1 MKKTLL
7 FTLGLLAASTTA
19 WADVVDFLS
28 TSGFKA
34 YKIQARRGPNAAGTG
49 YDDNSGKGFMLTNK
63 DSESDLKAYA
73 NWYHGKKFYNET
85 YSATNLHH
93 NFLLIKADYGTFIY
107 SLGKNAYLATG
118 NDNSVSF
125 ATTPTTA
132 TINTS
137 GNDATYKYYITT
149 SNNRQVNFNTWGGD
163 TGVSGNGTAKD
174 EGSLFTFVENTQYTV
189 DEATITTIKEAIETY
204 TKEYYLSEVEGIKSH
219 LDEVGYPT
227 QADYETL
234 ETALNTATTKDAAA
248 TALQNFY
255 NSVKYPEDGK
265 AYYIEGVNRGGTR
278 TGYVYFNGTQLKF
291 ATKLATTMP
300 DEAIYYCHKLGDR
313 KYMFTTKDG
322 KYLMY
327 ANDNDGES
335 KGMEDA
341 YDANKNTLT
350 LQPMSYNASS
360 PYNCNN
366 DVLTVNKNTVGLF
379 LIRGKRAYAK
389 KTEVANKDFYLM
401 AGFHSGNFHAQ
412 ESTSVY
418 YTTNEQTSAFKFVE
432 VPQPQNNAIK
442 TTAVKLSDAADA
454 ETYNL
459 ATYSSPFATTLPNDM
474 KAYTVKNENGTYN
487 LSRLNLTDQ
496 VLPANTGVILLA
508 ANEATTTTFTPVPA
522 TTAPEAPTDNKL
534 QATSGAAVT
543 VDAATN
549 AYIFTAKDD
558 KVAFFG
564 LLSSDPDKRKINAFK
579 AYLTVGSNAAPR
591 LSLNFGDDNVTTGI
605 NTITNG
611 EQKADII
618 YDLSG
623 RRVMNVQR
631 AGVYIVNGQKR
642 LIK

>member
-1 MKKTLL
+1 MKKILL

-49 YDDNSGKGFMLTNK
+49 YDESSGKGFMLTNG
-63 DSESDLKAYA
+63 DSDSDLKAYA
-73 NWYHGKKFYNET
+73 NWYHGKTFYNET

-118 NDNSVSF
+118 DNSSISF

-132 TINTS
+132 TINTW

-149 SNNRQVNFNTWGGD
+149 SNGRQVNFNTWGGN
-163 TGVSGNGTAKD
+163 TGVSGQGTSKD
-174 EGSLFTFVENTQYTV
+174 EGSLFTFVENTEYTV
-189 DEATITTIKEAIETY
+189 DEATITTIKQAIETY
-204 TKEYYLSEVEGIKSH
+204 TKEYYLSDVEGIKSH
-219 LDEVGYPT
+219 LGEVGYPS
-227 QADYETL
+227 QADYDAL
-234 ETALNTATTKDAAA
+234 VTALNTATTKEAA
-248 TALQNFY
+248 TTAWQNFY

-278 TGYVYFNGTQLKF
+278 TGYVYYNGTQLKF
-291 ATKLATTMP
+291 ATQLATPMP
-300 DEAIYYCHKLGDR
+300 EEAIYYCHKLGDR

-327 ANDNDGES
+327 AADTDSER
-335 KGMEDA
+335 KGMEDT

-350 LQPMSYNASS
+350 LQPMSYNASNS
-360 PYNCNN
+360 YTTNN

-379 LIRGKRAYAK
+379 LIRGKRAYNSAWA
-389 KTEVANKDFYLM
+389 TYDFYLM
-401 AGFHSGNFHAQ
+401 ASFDTGKFHNQ
-412 ESTSVY
+412 ENTTVY
-418 YTTNEQTSAFKFVE
+418 YTANAQTSAFKFVE
-432 VPQPQNNAIK
+432 APQKNTI
-442 TTAVKLSDAADA
+442 TTRAVRLSDAADA

-474 KAYTVKNENGTYN
+474 KAYTVKNENGNYY

-496 VLPANTGVILLA
+496 VLPANTGVILA
-508 ANEATTTTFTPVPA
+508 ANEANTFTPVPA
-522 TTAPEAPTDNKL
+522 TTAPEAPTDNQL
-534 QATSGAAVT
+534 QATNGAAVT
-543 VDAATN
+543 IDAATN
-549 AYIFTAKDD
+549 AYIFTKNKDN
-558 KVAFFG
+558 VAFFG
-564 LLSSDPDKRKINAFK
+564 LLSSDTSKRKIEAFK

-623 RRVMNVQR
+623 RRVMNIQR
-631 AGVYIVNGQKR
+631 AGIYIVNGQKR

>member
-34 YKIQARRGPNAAGTG
+34 YKIQARRGPNAAGTA
-49 YDDNSGKGFMLTNK
+49 YDNNSGKGFMLTNENN
-63 DSESDLKAYA
+63 ESDLKAYA
-73 NWYHGKKFYNET
+73 NWYHGKTFYNVT
-85 YSATNLHH
+85 YNATNLHH

-118 NDNSVSF
+118 DDSSVSF

-149 SNNRQVNFNTWGGD
+149 SNNRQVNFNTYGGD
-163 TGVSGNGTAKD
+163 TGVSGQGTAKD
-174 EGSLFTFVENTQYTV
+174 AGSLFTFVENTQYTV
-189 DEATITTIKEAIETY
+189 DEATITTIKEAIKTY
-204 TKEYYLSEVEGIKSH
+204 TKEYYLSDVEGIKSH
-219 LDEVGYPT
+219 LGEVGYPT
-227 QADYETL
+227 QADYDAL
-234 ETALNTATTKDAAA
+234 ETALKTATTKDAAA

-265 AYYIEGVNRGGTR
+265 AYYIEGVSRGGTR

-291 ATKLATTMP
+291 ATELATPMP

-327 ANDNDGES
+327 ATDSNGES

-350 LQPMSYNASS
+350 LQPMSYNASNS
-360 PYNCNN
+360 YNCNN

-379 LIRGKRAYAK
+379 LIRGKRAYNAQW
-389 KTEVANKDFYLM
+389 ANYDFYLM
-401 AGFHSGNFHAQ
+401 AGFHSGDFHA
-412 ESTSVY
+412 SGNTSVY
-418 YTTNEQTSAFKFVE
+418 YTTNAQTSAFKFVE

-459 ATYSSPFATTLPNDM
+459 ATYSSPFATTLPSDM
-474 KAYTVKNENGTYN
+474 KAYTVKNENGNYY

-496 VLPANTGVILLA
+496 VLPANTGVILA
-508 ANEATTTTFTPVPA
+508 ANEANTFIPVPA
-522 TTAPEAPTDNKL
+522 TTAPEAPTDNQL

-543 VDAATN
+543 VDPATN
-549 AYIFTAKDD
+549 AYIFTAKDN
-558 KVAFFG
+558 VAFFG
-564 LLSSDPDKRKINAFK
+564 LLSSETSKRRINAFK
-579 AYLTVGSNAAPR
+579 AYLTVGDNVAAPR

>member
-19 WADVVDFLS
+19 WADAVDFLS
-28 TSGFKA
+28 PSGFKA

-49 YDDNSGKGFMLTNK
+49 YDDNSGKGFMLTNENN
-63 DSESDLKAYA
+63 ESDLKAYA
-73 NWYHGKKFYNET
+73 NWYRGKTFYNVT
-85 YSATNLHH
+85 YNATNLHH

-118 NDNSVSF
+118 DDSSVSF

-149 SNNRQVNFNTWGGD
+149 SNNRQVNFNDYGRE
-163 TGVSGNGTAKD
+163 TGVSGYGTSKD
-174 EGSLFTFVENTQYTV
+174 AGSLFTFVENTEYTV
-189 DEATITTIKEAIETY
+189 DEATITTIKKAIETY
-204 TKEYYLSEVEGIKSH
+204 TKEYYLNDVEGIKSH
-219 LDEVGYPT
+219 LGEVGYPT
-227 QADYETL
+227 QADYDAL
-234 ETALNTATTKDAAA
+234 KTALNTATTKDAAT
-248 TALQNFY
+248 TAWQNFY

-278 TGYVYFNGTQLKF
+278 TGYVYYNGTQLKF
-291 ATKLATTMP
+291 ATELATPMP

-327 ANDNDGES
+327 ATDSNGER

-360 PYNCNN
+360 PYTCNN

-379 LIRGKRAYAK
+379 LIRGKRAYNAQW
-389 KTEVANKDFYLM
+389 ANYDFYLM
-401 AGFHSGNFHAQ
+401 AGFHSGDFHA
-412 ESTSVY
+412 SGNTSVY
-418 YTTNEQTSAFKFVE
+418 YTTNAQTSAFKFVE
-432 VPQPQNNAIK
+432 VPQPQNNTI
-442 TTAVKLSDAADA
+442 TTRTVRLSDAADA

-474 KAYTVKNENGTYN
+474 KAYTVKNENGNYY

-496 VLPANTGVILLA
+496 VLPANTGVILA
-508 ANEATTTTFTPVPA
+508 ANEANTFTPVPA
-522 TTAPEAPTDNKL
+522 TTAPEAPTDNQL

-549 AYIFTAKDD
+549 AYIFTKNKDN
-558 KVAFFG
+558 VAFFG
-564 LLSSDPDKRKINAFK
+564 LLSSDTSKRKIEAFK

-623 RRVMNVQR
+623 RRVMNIQR
-631 AGVYIVNGQKR
+631 AGIYIVNGQKR

>member
-19 WADVVDFLS
+19 WADAVDFLS

-34 YKIQARRGPNAAGTG
+34 YKIQARRGPNAAGTA
-49 YDDNSGKGFMLTNK
+49 YDDNSGKGFMLTNET
-63 DSESDLKAYA
+63 SESDLKAYA
-73 NWYHGKKFYNET
+73 NWYQGKKFFNET
-85 YSATNLHH
+85 YRANNLHH

-118 NDNSVSF
+118 DNSSVSF

-149 SNNRQVNFNTWGGD
+149 SNNRQVNFNDYGRE
-163 TGVSGNGTAKD
+163 TGVSGYGTSKD
-174 EGSLFTFVENTQYTV
+174 AGSLFTFVENTEYTV
-189 DEATITTIKEAIETY
+189 DEATITTIKKAIETY
-204 TKEYYLSEVEGIKSH
+204 TKEYYLNDVEGIKSH
-219 LDEVGYPT
+219 LGEVGYPT
-227 QADYETL
+227 QADYDAL
-234 ETALNTATTKDAAA
+234 KTALNTATTKDAAT
-248 TALQNFY
+248 TAWQNFY

-265 AYYIEGVNRGGTR
+265 AYYIGGVSRGGTR
-278 TGYVYFNGTQLKF
+278 TGYVYYNGTQLKF
-291 ATKLATTMP
+291 ATELATPMP

-327 ANDNDGES
+327 ATDSNGES

-360 PYNCNN
+360 PYTTNN

-379 LIRGKRAYAK
+379 LIRGKRAYNAQW
-389 KTEVANKDFYLM
+389 ANYDFYLM
-401 AGFHSGNFHAQ
+401 AGFHSGKFHA
-412 ESTSVY
+412 SSSNSVY
-418 YTTNEQTSAFKFVE
+418 YTTDAQTSAFKFVE
-432 VPQPQNNAIK
+432 APQKNTI
-442 TTAVKLSDAADA
+442 TTRALRLSDAADA

-474 KAYTVKNENGTYN
+474 KAYTVKNENGNYY

-496 VLPANTGVILLA
+496 VLPANTGVILA
-508 ANEATTTTFTPVPA
+508 SNEANTFIPVPA
-522 TTAPEAPTDNKL
+522 TTAPEAPTDNQL

-543 VDAATN
+543 VDPATN
-549 AYIFTAKDD
+549 AYIFTAKDN
-558 KVAFFG
+558 VAFFG
-564 LLSSDPDKRKINAFK
+564 LLSNNPNMRSIKAFK

-631 AGVYIVNGQKR
+631 AGIYIVNGQKR

>member
-1 MKKTLL
+1 MKKILL

-19 WADVVDFLS
+19 WADAVDFLS

-34 YKIQARRGPNAAGTG
+34 YKIQARRSPNAAGTG
-49 YDDNSGKGFMLTNK
+49 YDESSGKGFMLTNG
-63 DSESDLKAYA
+63 DSDSDLKAYA
-73 NWYHGKKFYNET
+73 NWYHGKTFYNVT
-85 YSATNLHH
+85 YSPTNLHH

-118 NDNSVSF
+118 DNSSVSF

-132 TINTS
+132 TINTW

-174 EGSLFTFVENTQYTV
+174 AGSLFTFVENTQYTV
-189 DEATITTIKEAIETY
+189 DEATITTIKEAIKTY
-204 TKEYYLSEVEGIKSH
+204 TKEYYLSDVEGIKSH
-219 LDEVGYPT
+219 LGEVGYPT
-227 QADYETL
+227 QADYDAL
-234 ETALNTATTKDAAA
+234 KTALNTATTKDAAA

-265 AYYIEGVNRGGTR
+265 AYYIYGVNRGGTR

-291 ATKLATTMP
+291 APQLATPMP

-327 ANDNDGES
+327 ATDSNGES

-350 LQPMSYNASS
+350 LQPMSYNATRNS
-360 PYNCNN
+360 YDCNN

-379 LIRGKRAYAK
+379 LIRGKRAYNAQW
-389 KTEVANKDFYLM
+389 ANYDFYLM
-401 AGFHSGNFHAQ
+401 AGFHSGDFHA
-412 ESTSVY
+412 SGNTSVY
-418 YTTNEQTSAFKFVE
+418 YTTNAQTSAFKFVE

-442 TTAVKLSDAADA
+442 TIAVKLSDAADA

-474 KAYTVKNENGTYN
+474 KAYTVKNENGTYK

-496 VLPANTGVILLA
+496 VLPANTGVILA
-508 ANEATTTTFTPVPA
+508 ANKADTFIPVPA
-522 TTAPEAPTDNKL
+522 TTAPEAPTDNQL

-549 AYIFTAKDD
+549 AYIFTKNKDN
-558 KVAFFG
+558 VAFFG
-564 LLSSDPDKRKINAFK
+564 LLSSNTSLRKIEAFK
-579 AYLTVGSNAAPR
+579 AYLTVESNAAPR

-605 NTITNG
+605 NTITNE

-631 AGVYIVNGQKR
+631 AGIYIVNGQKR

>member
-19 WADVVDFLS
+19 WADAVDFLS

-34 YKIQARRGPNAAGTG
+34 YKIQARRGPNAAGTA
-49 YDDNSGKGFMLTNK
+49 YDDNSGKGFMLTNET
-63 DSESDLKAYA
+63 SESDLKAYA
-73 NWYHGKKFYNET
+73 NWYQKFFNET
-85 YSATNLHH
+85 YRANNLHH

-118 NDNSVSF
+118 DDSSVSF

-149 SNNRQVNFNTWGGD
+149 SNNRQVNFNDYGRE
-163 TGVSGNGTAKD
+163 TGVSGYGTSKD
-174 EGSLFTFVENTQYTV
+174 AGSLFTFVENTEYTV
-189 DEATITTIKEAIETY
+189 DEATITTIKKAIETY
-204 TKEYYLSEVEGIKSH
+204 TKEYYLNDVEGIKSH
-219 LDEVGYPT
+219 LGEVGYPT
-227 QADYETL
+227 QADYDAL
-234 ETALNTATTKDAAA
+234 KTALNTATTKDAAT
-248 TALQNFY
+248 TAWQNFY

-265 AYYIEGVNRGGTR
+265 AYYIEGVSRGGTR
-278 TGYVYFNGTQLKF
+278 TGYVYYNGTQLKF
-291 ATKLATTMP
+291 ATELATPMP

-327 ANDNDGES
+327 ATDSNGER

-360 PYNCNN
+360 PYTCNN

-379 LIRGKRAYAK
+379 LIRGKRAYNAQW
-389 KTEVANKDFYLM
+389 ANYDFYLM
-401 AGFHSGNFHAQ
+401 AGFHSGDFHA
-412 ESTSVY
+412 SGNTSVY
-418 YTTNEQTSAFKFVE
+418 YTTNAQTSAFKFVE
-432 VPQPQNNAIK
+432 VPQPQNNTI
-442 TTAVKLSDAADA
+442 TTRAVRLSDAADA

-496 VLPANTGVILLA
+496 VLPANTGVILA
-508 ANEATTTTFTPVPA
+508 SNEANTFIPVPA
-522 TTAPEAPTDNKL
+522 TTAPEAPTDNQL

-549 AYIFTAKDD
+549 AYIFTAKDN
-558 KVAFFG
+558 VAFFG
-564 LLSSDPDKRKINAFK
+564 LLSNNPNMRSIKAFK

-623 RRVMNVQR
+623 RRVTNVQH
-631 AGVYIVNGQKR
+631 AGIYIVNGQKR

>member
-19 WADVVDFLS
+19 WADAVDFLS

-34 YKIQARRGPNAAGTG
+34 YKIQARRGPNAAGTA
-49 YDDNSGKGFMLTNK
+49 YSDNSGKGFMLTNK
-63 DSESDLKAYA
+63 NSESDLKAYA
-73 NWYHGKKFYNET
+73 NWYQGTTFFNET
-85 YSATNLHH
+85 YKATNLHH

-118 NDNSVSF
+118 DDSSVSF

-132 TINTS
+132 TINTW

-149 SNNRQVNFNTWGGD
+149 SNGRQVNFNTWGGN
-163 TGVSGNGTAKD
+163 TGVSGQGTSKD
-174 EGSLFTFVENTQYTV
+174 EGSLFTFVENTEYTV
-189 DEATITTIKEAIETY
+189 NEATITTIKQAIETY
-204 TKEYYLSEVEGIKSH
+204 TKEYYLSDVEGIKSH
-219 LDEVGYPT
+219 LGEVGYPS
-227 QADYETL
+227 QADYDAL
-234 ETALNTATTKDAAA
+234 VTALNTATTKDAAA

-278 TGYVYFNGTQLKF
+278 TGYVYYNGTQLKF
-291 ATKLATTMP
+291 ATQLATPMP
-300 DEAIYYCHKLGDR
+300 EEAIYYCHKLGDR

-366 DVLTVNKNTVGLF
+366 DVLIVNKNTVGLF

-401 AGFHSGNFHAQ
+401 ANFSTTNFHAQ
-412 ESTSVY
+412 ESTTVY
-418 YTTNEQTSAFKFVE
+418 YTTDAHTSAFKFVE

-474 KAYTVKNENGTYN
+474 KAYMVKNENGTYK

-496 VLPANTGVILLA
+496 VLPANTGVILA
-508 ANEATTTTFTPVPA
+508 SNEANTFIPVPA
-522 TTAPEAPTDNKL
+522 TTAPEAPTDNQL

-543 VDAATN
+543 VDPATN
-549 AYIFTAKDD
+549 AYIFTANKDN
-558 KVAFFG
+558 VAFFG
-564 LLSSDPDKRKINAFK
+564 LLSNNPNMRSIKAFK

-623 RRVMNVQR
+623 RRVMNIQR
-631 AGVYIVNGQKR
+631 AGIYIVNGQKR

>member
-1 MKKTLL
+1 MKKILL

-34 YKIQARRGPNAAGTG
+34 YKIQARRGPNAAGTA
-49 YDDNSGKGFMLTNK
+49 YDDNSGKGFMLTNET
-63 DSESDLKAYA
+63 SESDLKAYA
-73 NWYHGKKFYNET
+73 NWYQGKKFFNET
-85 YSATNLHH
+85 YRANNLHH

-118 NDNSVSF
+118 DDSSVSF

-149 SNNRQVNFNTWGGD
+149 SNNRQVNFNDYGRE
-163 TGVSGNGTAKD
+163 TGVSGYGTSKD
-174 EGSLFTFVENTQYTV
+174 AGSLFTFVENTEYTV
-189 DEATITTIKEAIETY
+189 DEATITMIKKAIETY
-204 TKEYYLSEVEGIKSH
+204 TKEYYLNDVEGIKSH
-219 LDEVGYPT
+219 LGEVGYPT
-227 QADYETL
+227 QADYDAL
-234 ETALNTATTKDAAA
+234 KTALNTATTKDAAT
-248 TALQNFY
+248 TAWQNFY

-265 AYYIEGVNRGGTR
+265 AYYIEGVSRGGTR
-278 TGYVYFNGTQLKF
+278 TGYVYYNGTQLKF
-291 ATKLATTMP
+291 ATELATPMP

-327 ANDNDGES
+327 ATDSNGES

-341 YDANKNTLT
+341 YDANKNTFT
-350 LQPMSYNASS
+350 LQPMSYNASNS
-360 PYNCNN
+360 YNCNN

-379 LIRGKRAYAK
+379 LIRGKRAYNTAW
-389 KTEVANKDFYLM
+389 ANYDFYLM
-401 AGFHSGNFHAQ
+401 AGFHSGNFHA
-412 ESTSVY
+412 SSNNTVY

-432 VPQPQNNAIK
+432 APQNNAIT

-474 KAYTVKNENGTYN
+474 KAYTIKKENGTYK

-496 VLPANTGVILLA
+496 VLLANTGVILA
-508 ANEATTTTFTPVPA
+508 ANKADTFIPVPA
-522 TTAPEAPTDNKL
+522 TTAPEAPTDNQL

-543 VDAATN
+543 VDPATN
-549 AYIFTAKDD
+549 AYIFTAKDNI
-558 KVAFFG
+558 AFFG
-564 LLSSDPDKRKINAFK
+564 LLSSSNRSIKAFK
-579 AYLTVGSNAAPR
+579 AYLTVESNAAPR
-591 LSLNFGDDNVTTGI
+591 LSLDFGDDNVTTGI

>member
-1 MKKTLL
+1 MKKILL

-28 TSGFKA
+28 PTSGIKA

-73 NWYHGKKFYNET
+73 NWYHGKTFYNET

-291 ATKLATTMP
+291 ATELATTMP

-412 ESTSVY
+412 ENTTVY
-418 YTTNEQTSAFKFVE
+418 YTTDAQTSAFKFVE
-432 VPQPQNNAIK
+432 VTQPQNNAIK

-459 ATYSSPFATTLPNDM
+459 ATYSSPFATTLPSDM
-474 KAYTVKNENGTYN
+474 KAYTVKNENGTYK

-496 VLPANTGVILLA
+496 VLPANTGVILA
-508 ANEATTTTFTPVPA
+508 SNEANTFIPVPA
-522 TTAPEAPTDNKL
+522 TTAPEAPTDNQL

-543 VDAATN
+543 VDPATN
-549 AYIFTAKDD
+549 AYIFTAKN

-564 LLSSDPDKRKINAFK
+564 LLSSETSMRRIKAFK

-631 AGVYIVNGQKR
+631 AGIYIVNGQKR

>member
-1 MKKTLL
+1 MKKILL

-28 TSGFKA
+28 TDGFKA

-49 YDDNSGKGFMLTNK
+49 YDENSEKGFMLTNYK
-63 DSESDLKAYA
+63 SESDLKAYA
-73 NWYHGKKFYNET
+73 NWYHGKTFYNET

-118 NDNSVSF
+118 DNSSVSF

-149 SNNRQVNFNTWGGD
+149 SNNRQVNFNTYGED
-163 TGVSGNGTAKD
+163 RGVSGYGTAKD
-174 EGSLFTFVENTQYTV
+174 AGSLFTFVENTQYTV
-189 DEATITTIKEAIETY
+189 DEATITTIKKAIETY
-204 TKEYYLSEVEGIKSH
+204 TKEYYLNDVEGIKSH
-219 LDEVGYPT
+219 LGEVGYPT
-227 QADYETL
+227 QADYDAL
-234 ETALNTATTKDAAA
+234 KTALNTATTKDAAA

-291 ATKLATTMP
+291 ATELATPMP

-327 ANDNDGES
+327 ATDSDGES

-350 LQPMSYNASS
+350 LQPMSYNATSNS
-360 PYNCNN
+360 YNCDN

-379 LIRGKRAYAK
+379 LIRGKRAYNARW
-389 KTEVANKDFYLM
+389 ANYDFYLM
-401 AGFHSGNFHAQ
+401 AGFHSGNFHA
-412 ESTSVY
+412 SSNNTVF
-418 YTTNEQTSAFKFVE
+418 YTTDAQTSAFKFVE
-432 VPQPQNNAIK
+432 APQNNAIT

-474 KAYTVKNENGTYN
+474 KAYTVKNENGTYY

-496 VLPANTGVILLA
+496 VLPANTGVILA
-508 ANEATTTTFTPVPA
+508 ANKATTTPFTPVPA
-522 TTAPEAPTDNKL
+522 TTAPEAPTDNQL

-543 VDAATN
+543 IDAATN
-549 AYIFTAKDD
+549 AYIFTAKD

-564 LLSSDPDKRKINAFK
+564 LLSSETSKRKINAFK
-579 AYLTVGSNAAPR
+579 AYLTVVSNAAPR

-631 AGVYIVNGQKR
+631 AGIYIVNGQKR

>member
-19 WADVVDFLS
+19 WADAVDFLS

-34 YKIQARRGPNAAGTG
+34 YKIQARRGPNAAGTA

-63 DSESDLKAYA
+63 NSESDLKAYA
-73 NWYHGKKFYNET
+73 NWYQGTTFFNET

-118 NDNSVSF
+118 DDSSVSF

-149 SNNRQVNFNTWGGD
+149 SNNRQVNFNTYGESTG
-163 TGVSGNGTAKD
+163 TGVSGFGTSKD
-174 EGSLFTFVENTQYTV
+174 NGSLFTFVENTQTV
-189 DEATITTIKEAIETY
+189 DEATINTIKEAIKTY
-204 TKEYYLSEVEGIKSH
+204 TKEYYLSDVEGIKSH
-219 LDEVGYPT
+219 LGEVGYPT
-227 QADYETL
+227 QAAYDAL
-234 ETALNTATTKDAAA
+234 ENALNTATTKDAAA

-291 ATKLATTMP
+291 ATELATTMP

-322 KYLMY
+322 KYLMF
-327 ANDNDGES
+327 AADENGER

-350 LQPMSYNASS
+350 LQPMSYNASNS
-360 PYNCNN
+360 YTCNN

-379 LIRGKRAYAK
+379 LIRGKRAYN
-389 KTEVANKDFYLM
+389 TVWANYDFYLM
-401 AGFHSGNFHAQ
+401 ASFGTGKFHSSGN
-412 ESTSVY
+412 TSVY
-418 YTTNEQTSAFKFVE
+418 YTTDAQTSAFKFVE
-432 VPQPQNNAIK
+432 AHQNNTI
-442 TTAVKLSDAADA
+442 TTKAVRLSDATDA

-459 ATYSSPFATTLPNDM
+459 ATYSSPFATTLPSDM
-474 KAYTVKNENGTYN
+474 KAYTVKNENGTYK

-496 VLPANTGVILLA
+496 VLPANTGVILA
-508 ANEATTTTFTPVPA
+508 SNEANTFIPVPA
-522 TTAPEAPTDNKL
+522 TTAPEAPTDNQL

-543 VDAATN
+543 VDPATN
-549 AYIFTAKDD
+549 AYIFTAKDN
-558 KVAFFG
+558 VAFFG
-564 LLSSDPDKRKINAFK
+564 LLSNNPNMRSIKAFK

-623 RRVMNVQR
+623 RRVTNVQR
-631 AGVYIVNGQKR
+631 AGIYIVNGQKR

>member
-19 WADVVDFLS
+19 WADAVDFLS

-34 YKIQARRGPNAAGTG
+34 YKIQARRGPNAAGTN
-49 YDDNSGKGFMLTNK
+49 YDDNSGKGFMLTNGT
-63 DSESDLKAYA
+63 SESDLKAYA
-73 NWYHGKKFYNET
+73 NWYQGKKFFNKTYN
-85 YSATNLHH
+85 ATNPHH

-118 NDNSVSF
+118 DDSSVSF

-149 SNNRQVNFNTWGGD
+149 SNNRQVNFNDYGRE
-163 TGVSGNGTAKD
+163 TGVSGYGTSKD
-174 EGSLFTFVENTQYTV
+174 AGSLFTFVENTEYTV
-189 DEATITTIKEAIETY
+189 DEATITTIKKAIETY
-204 TKEYYLSEVEGIKSH
+204 TKEYYLNDVEGIKSH
-219 LDEVGYPT
+219 LGEVGYPT
-227 QADYETL
+227 QADYDAL
-234 ETALNTATTKDAAA
+234 KTALNTATTKDAAT
-248 TALQNFY
+248 TAWQNFY

-265 AYYIEGVNRGGTR
+265 AYYIEGVSRGGTR
-278 TGYVYFNGTQLKF
+278 TGYVYYNGTQLKF
-291 ATKLATTMP
+291 ATELATPMP

-327 ANDNDGES
+327 ATDSNGER

-360 PYNCNN
+360 PYTCNN

-379 LIRGKRAYAK
+379 LIRGKRAYNAQW
-389 KTEVANKDFYLM
+389 ANYDFYLM
-401 AGFHSGNFHAQ
+401 AGFHSGDFHA
-412 ESTSVY
+412 SGNTSVY
-418 YTTNEQTSAFKFVE
+418 YTTNAQTSAFKFVE
-432 VPQPQNNAIK
+432 VPQPQNNTI
-442 TTAVKLSDAADA
+442 TTRAVRLSDAADA

-496 VLPANTGVILLA
+496 VLPANTGVILA
-508 ANEATTTTFTPVPA
+508 SNEANTFIPVPA
-522 TTAPEAPTDNKL
+522 TTAPEAPTDNQL

-549 AYIFTAKDD
+549 AYIFTAKDN
-558 KVAFFG
+558 VAFFG
-564 LLSSDPDKRKINAFK
+564 LLSNNPNMRSIKAFK

-623 RRVMNVQR
+623 RRVTNVQH
-631 AGVYIVNGQKR
+631 AGIYIVNGQKR

>member
-1 MKKTLL
+1 MKKILL

-34 YKIQARRGPNAAGTG
+34 YKIQARRGPNAAGTA
-49 YDDNSGKGFMLTNK
+49 YDDNSGKGVMLTNET
-63 DSESDLKAYA
+63 SESDLKAYA
-73 NWYHGKKFYNET
+73 NWYQGKKFFNET
-85 YSATNLHH
+85 YRANNLHH

-118 NDNSVSF
+118 DDSSVSF

-149 SNNRQVNFNTWGGD
+149 SNNRQVNFNDYGRE
-163 TGVSGNGTAKD
+163 TGVSGYGTSKD
-174 EGSLFTFVENTQYTV
+174 AGSLFTFVENTEYTV
-189 DEATITTIKEAIETY
+189 DEATITTIKKAIETY
-204 TKEYYLSEVEGIKSH
+204 TKVYYLNDVEGIKSH
-219 LDEVGYPT
+219 LGEVGYPT
-227 QADYETL
+227 QADYDAL
-234 ETALNTATTKDAAA
+234 KTALNTATTKDAAT
-248 TALQNFY
+248 TAWQNFY

-265 AYYIEGVNRGGTR
+265 AYYIEGVSRGGTR
-278 TGYVYFNGTQLKF
+278 TGYVYYNGTQLKF
-291 ATKLATTMP
+291 ATELATPMP

-327 ANDNDGES
+327 ATDSNGER

-360 PYNCNN
+360 PYTCNN

-379 LIRGKRAYAK
+379 LIRGKRAYNAQW
-389 KTEVANKDFYLM
+389 ANYDFYLM
-401 AGFHSGNFHAQ
+401 AGFHSGDFHA
-412 ESTSVY
+412 SGNTSVY
-418 YTTNEQTSAFKFVE
+418 YTTNAQTSAFKFVE
-432 VPQPQNNAIK
+432 VPQPQNNTI
-442 TTAVKLSDAADA
+442 TTRAVRLSDAADA

-496 VLPANTGVILLA
+496 VLPANTGVILA
-508 ANEATTTTFTPVPA
+508 SNEANTFIPVPA
-522 TTAPEAPTDNKL
+522 TTAPEAPTDNQL

-549 AYIFTAKDD
+549 AYIFTKNKDN
-558 KVAFFG
+558 VAFFG
-564 LLSSDPDKRKINAFK
+564 LLSSDTSKRKIEAFK

-591 LSLNFGDDNVTTGI
+591 LSLNFGDDNGTTGI

-623 RRVMNVQR
+623 RRVMNIQR
-631 AGVYIVNGQKR
+631 AGIYIVNGQKR

>member
-7 FTLGLLAASTTA
+7 FTLGLLAVSTTA
-19 WADVVDFLS
+19 WADAVDFLS

-34 YKIQARRGPNAAGTG
+34 YKIQARRGPNTAGTAFS
-49 YDDNSGKGFMLTNK
+49 DQSGKGFMLTNGN
-63 DSESDLKAYA
+63 SESDLKAYA
-73 NWYHGKKFYNET
+73 NWYQGTTFFNET

-118 NDNSVSF
+118 DNSSVNF

-149 SNNRQVNFNTWGGD
+149 SNNRQVNFNTYGES
-163 TGVSGNGTAKD
+163 TGVSGFGSSKD
-174 EGSLFTFVENTQYTV
+174 AGSLFTFVENTEYTV
-189 DEATITTIKEAIETY
+189 DEATITAIKKAIETY
-204 TKEYYLSEVEGIKSH
+204 TKEYYLNDVEGIKSH
-219 LDEVGYPT
+219 LGEVGYPT

-234 ETALNTATTKDAAA
+234 VTALNTATTKDAAT
-248 TALQNFY
+248 TAWQAFY

-291 ATKLATTMP
+291 ATSLVTPMP

-327 ANDNDGES
+327 ATDANGER

-350 LQPMSYNASS
+350 LQPMSYNANNS
-360 PYNCNN
+360 YTTNN

-379 LIRGKRAYAK
+379 LIRGKRAYNTAW
-389 KTEVANKDFYLM
+389 ANYDYYLM
-401 AGFHSGNFHAQ
+401 AGFHTGNFHAA
-412 ESTSVY
+412 SNTTVY
-418 YTTNEQTSAFKFVE
+418 YTTNAQTSAFKFVE
-432 VPQPQNNAIK
+432 APQNNAIK
-442 TTAVKLSDAADA
+442 TTAVKLNDAADA

-474 KAYTVKNENGTYN
+474 KAYTVKNEEGTYT
-487 LSRLNLTDQ
+487 LSRLSLTDQ
-496 VLPANTGVILLA
+496 VLPANTGVILA
-508 ANEATTTTFTPVPA
+508 ADEASTFTPVPA
-522 TTAPEAPTDNKL
+522 TTAPEAPTDNQL

-549 AYIFTAKDD
+549 AYIFTAKDN
-558 KVAFFG
+558 VAFFG
-564 LLSSDPDKRKINAFK
+564 LLSSDASKRRINAFK
-579 AYLTVGSNAAPR
+579 AYLTVESNAAPR
-591 LSLNFGDDNVTTGI
+591 LSLNFGDDNVTTDI

-611 EQKADII
+611 AEKDAVI

-623 RRVMNVQR
+623 RRVTNVQR

>member
-1 MKKTLL
+1 MKKILL

-63 DSESDLKAYA
+63 NNETDLKAYA

-85 YSATNLHH
+85 YSADNLHH

-118 NDNSVSF
+118 DDSSVSF

-149 SNNRQVNFNTWGGD
+149 SNNRQVNFNDYGRE
-163 TGVSGNGTAKD
+163 TGVSGYGTSKD
-174 EGSLFTFVENTQYTV
+174 AGSLFTFVKNTEYTV
-189 DEATITTIKEAIETY
+189 DEATINTIKEAIKTY
-204 TKEYYLSEVEGIKSH
+204 TKEYYLSDANSIKSH
-219 LDEVGYPT
+219 LGEVGYPT
-227 QADYETL
+227 QAAYDAL

-278 TGYVYFNGTQLKF
+278 TGYVYYNGTQLKF
-291 ATKLATTMP
+291 ATELATSMP

-327 ANDNDGES
+327 ATDSNGES

-366 DVLTVNKNTVGLF
+366 DVLIVNKNTVGLF
-379 LIRGKRAYAK
+379 LIRGKRAYNARW
-389 KTEVANKDFYLM
+389 ANYDFYLM
-401 AGFHSGNFHAQ
+401 ASFSSGNFHAQ
-412 ESTSVY
+412 ENTTVY
-418 YTTNEQTSAFKFVE
+418 YTTDAQTSAFKFVE

-474 KAYTVKNENGTYN
+474 KAYTVKNENGTYK

-496 VLPANTGVILLA
+496 VLPANTGVILA
-508 ANEATTTTFTPVPA
+508 SNEANTFIPVPA
-522 TTAPEAPTDNKL
+522 TTAPESPTDNRL

-549 AYIFTAKDD
+549 AYIFTKNKDN
-558 KVAFFG
+558 VAFFG
-564 LLSSDPDKRKINAFK
+564 LLSSDTSMRNIKAFK

-623 RRVMNVQR
+623 RRVMNIQR
-631 AGVYIVNGQKR
+631 AGIYIVNGQKR

>member
-28 TSGFKA
+28 TSGFKV
-34 YKIQARRGPNAAGTG
+34 YKIQARRGPNAAGTA

-63 DSESDLKAYA
+63 NSESDLKAYA
-73 NWYHGKKFYNET
+73 NWYQGTTFFNET

-118 NDNSVSF
+118 DDSSVSF

-149 SNNRQVNFNTWGGD
+149 SNNRQVNFNDYGRE
-163 TGVSGNGTAKD
+163 TGVSGYGTSKD
-174 EGSLFTFVENTQYTV
+174 AGSLFTFVENTEYTV
-189 DEATITTIKEAIETY
+189 DEATITTIKKAIETY
-204 TKEYYLSEVEGIKSH
+204 TKEYYLNDVEGIKSH
-219 LDEVGYPT
+219 LGEVGYPT
-227 QADYETL
+227 QADYDAL
-234 ETALNTATTKDAAA
+234 KTALNTATTKDAAT
-248 TALQNFY
+248 TAWQNFY

-265 AYYIEGVNRGGTR
+265 AYYIEGVSRGGTR
-278 TGYVYFNGTQLKF
+278 TGYVYYNGTQLKF
-291 ATKLATTMP
+291 ATELATPMP

-313 KYMFTTKDG
+313 KYIFTTKDG

-327 ANDNDGES
+327 AADSNGER

-360 PYNCNN
+360 PYTCNN

-379 LIRGKRAYAK
+379 LIRGKRAYNAQW
-389 KTEVANKDFYLM
+389 ANYDFYLM
-401 AGFHSGNFHAQ
+401 AGFHSGDFHA
-412 ESTSVY
+412 SGNTSVY
-418 YTTNEQTSAFKFVE
+418 YTTNAQTSAFKFVE
-432 VPQPQNNAIK
+432 VPQPQNNTI
-442 TTAVKLSDAADA
+442 TTRAVRLSDAADA

-496 VLPANTGVILLA
+496 VLPANTGVILA
-508 ANEATTTTFTPVPA
+508 SNEANTFIPVPA
-522 TTAPEAPTDNKL
+522 TTAPEAPTDNQL

-549 AYIFTAKDD
+549 AYIFTAKDN
-558 KVAFFG
+558 VAFFG
-564 LLSSDPDKRKINAFK
+564 LLSNNPNMRSIKAFK

-623 RRVMNVQR
+623 RRVTNVQH
-631 AGVYIVNGQKR
+631 AGIYIVNGQKR

>member
-1 MKKTLL
+1 MKKALL

-19 WADVVDFLS
+19 WADAVDFLS
-28 TSGFKA
+28 PSGFKA

-49 YDDNSGKGFMLTNK
+49 YDDNSGKGFMLTNENN
-63 DSESDLKAYA
+63 ESDLKAYA
-73 NWYHGKKFYNET
+73 NWYRGKTFYNVT
-85 YSATNLHH
+85 YNATNLHH

-118 NDNSVSF
+118 DDSSVSF

-149 SNNRQVNFNTWGGD
+149 SNNRQVNFNDYGRE
-163 TGVSGNGTAKD
+163 TGVSGYGTSKD
-174 EGSLFTFVENTQYTV
+174 AGSLFTFVENTEYTV
-189 DEATITTIKEAIETY
+189 DEATITTIKKAIETY
-204 TKEYYLSEVEGIKSH
+204 TKEYYLNDVEGIKSH
-219 LDEVGYPT
+219 LGEVGYPT
-227 QADYETL
+227 QADYDAL
-234 ETALNTATTKDAAA
+234 KTALNTATTKDAAT
-248 TALQNFY
+248 TAWQNFY

-278 TGYVYFNGTQLKF
+278 TGYVYYNGTQLKF
-291 ATKLATTMP
+291 ATELATPMP

-327 ANDNDGES
+327 ATDSNGER

-360 PYNCNN
+360 PYTCNN

-379 LIRGKRAYAK
+379 LIRGKRAYNAQW
-389 KTEVANKDFYLM
+389 ANYDFYLM
-401 AGFHSGNFHAQ
+401 AGFHSGDFHA
-412 ESTSVY
+412 SGNTSVY
-418 YTTNEQTSAFKFVE
+418 YTTNAQTSAFKFVE
-432 VPQPQNNAIK
+432 VPQPQNNTI
-442 TTAVKLSDAADA
+442 TTRAVRLSDAADA

-474 KAYTVKNENGTYN
+474 KAYTVKNENGNYY

-496 VLPANTGVILLA
+496 VLPANTGVILA
-508 ANEATTTTFTPVPA
+508 ANEANTFTPVPA
-522 TTAPEAPTDNKL
+522 TTAPEAPTDNQL

-549 AYIFTAKDD
+549 AYIFTKNKDN
-558 KVAFFG
+558 VAFFG
-564 LLSSDPDKRKINAFK
+564 LLSSDTSKRKIEAFK

-623 RRVMNVQR
+623 RRVMNIQR
-631 AGVYIVNGQKR
+631 AGIYIVNGQKR

>member
-1 MKKTLL
+1 MKKILL

-63 DSESDLKAYA
+63 NNETDLKAYA

-85 YSATNLHH
+85 YSADNLHH

-118 NDNSVSF
+118 DDSSVSF

-149 SNNRQVNFNTWGGD
+149 SNNRQVNFNDYGRE
-163 TGVSGNGTAKD
+163 TGVSGYGTSKD
-174 EGSLFTFVENTQYTV
+174 AGSLFTFVKNTEYTV
-189 DEATITTIKEAIETY
+189 DEATINTIKEAIKTY
-204 TKEYYLSEVEGIKSH
+204 TKEYYLSDANSIKSH
-219 LDEVGYPT
+219 LGEVGYPT
-227 QADYETL
+227 QAAYDAL

-278 TGYVYFNGTQLKF
+278 TGYVYYNGTQLKF
-291 ATKLATTMP
+291 ATELATSMP

-327 ANDNDGES
+327 ATDSNGER

-360 PYNCNN
+360 PYTCNN
-366 DVLTVNKNTVGLF
+366 DILTVNKNTVGLF
-379 LIRGKRAYAK
+379 LIRGKRAYNAQW
-389 KTEVANKDFYLM
+389 ANYDFYLM
-401 AGFHSGNFHAQ
+401 AGFHSGDFHA
-412 ESTSVY
+412 SGNTSVY
-418 YTTNEQTSAFKFVE
+418 YTTNAQTSAFKFVE
-432 VPQPQNNAIK
+432 VPQPQNNTI
-442 TTAVKLSDAADA
+442 TTRAVRLSDAADA

-474 KAYTVKNENGTYN
+474 KAYTVKNENGNYY

-496 VLPANTGVILLA
+496 VLPANTGVILA
-508 ANEATTTTFTPVPA
+508 SNEANTFIPVPA
-522 TTAPEAPTDNKL
+522 TTAPEAPTDNQL

-549 AYIFTAKDD
+549 AYIFTAKDN
-558 KVAFFG
+558 VAFFG
-564 LLSSDPDKRKINAFK
+564 LLSNNPNMRSIKAFK

-623 RRVMNVQR
+623 RRVTNVQR
-631 AGVYIVNGQKR
+631 AGIYIVNGQKR

>member
-34 YKIQARRGPNAAGTG
+34 YKIQARRGPNAAGTA
-49 YDDNSGKGFMLTNK
+49 YDDNSGKGFMLTNET
-63 DSESDLKAYA
+63 SESDLKAYA
-73 NWYHGKKFYNET
+73 NWYQGKKFFNKT
-85 YSATNLHH
+85 YRANNLHH

-118 NDNSVSF
+118 DDSSVSF

-149 SNNRQVNFNTWGGD
+149 SNNRQVNFNTYGGD
-163 TGVSGNGTAKD
+163 TGVSGQGTAKD
-174 EGSLFTFVENTQYTV
+174 AGSLFTFVENTEYTV
-189 DEATITTIKEAIETY
+189 DEATITTIKQAIEKY
-204 TKEYYLSEVEGIKSH
+204 TKEYYLNDVEGIKSH
-219 LDEVGYPT
+219 LGEVGYPT
-227 QADYETL
+227 QADYDAL
-234 ETALNTATTKDAAA
+234 KTALNTATTKDAAT
-248 TALQNFY
+248 TAWQNFY

-278 TGYVYFNGTQLKF
+278 TGYVYYNGTQLKF
-291 ATKLATTMP
+291 AKQLATPMP
-300 DEAIYYCHKLGDR
+300 EEAIYYCHKLGDR

-327 ANDNDGES
+327 AADTDNER
-335 KGMEDA
+335 KGMEDT

-350 LQPMSYNASS
+350 LQPMSYNASNS
-360 PYNCNN
+360 YTTNN

-379 LIRGKRAYAK
+379 LIRGKRAYNSAWA
-389 KTEVANKDFYLM
+389 TYDFYLM
-401 AGFHSGNFHAQ
+401 ASFDTGKFHNQ
-412 ESTSVY
+412 ENTTVY
-418 YTTNEQTSAFKFVE
+418 YTANAQTSAFKFVE
-432 VPQPQNNAIK
+432 APQNNAIK

-496 VLPANTGVILLA
+496 VLPANTGVILA
-508 ANEATTTTFTPVPA
+508 SNEANTFIPVPA
-522 TTAPEAPTDNKL
+522 TTAPEAPTDNQL

-549 AYIFTAKDD
+549 AYIFTAKDN
-558 KVAFFG
+558 VAFFG
-564 LLSSDPDKRKINAFK
+564 LLSNNPNMRSIKAFK

-623 RRVMNVQR
+623 RRVTNVQH
-631 AGVYIVNGQKR
+631 AGIYIVNGQKR

>member
-19 WADVVDFLS
+19 WADAVDFLS

-34 YKIQARRGPNAAGTG
+34 YKIQARRGPNAAGTA
-49 YDDNSGKGFMLTNK
+49 YDDNSGKGFMLTNET
-63 DSESDLKAYA
+63 SESDLKAYA
-73 NWYHGKKFYNET
+73 NWYQGKKFFNET
-85 YSATNLHH
+85 YRANNLHH

-118 NDNSVSF
+118 DDSSVSF

-149 SNNRQVNFNTWGGD
+149 SNNRQVNFNDYGRE
-163 TGVSGNGTAKD
+163 TGVSGYGTSKD
-174 EGSLFTFVENTQYTV
+174 AGSLFTFVENTEYPV
-189 DEATITTIKEAIETY
+189 DEATITTIKKAIETY
-204 TKEYYLSEVEGIKSH
+204 TKEYYLNDVEGIKSH
-219 LDEVGYPT
+219 LGEVGYPT
-227 QADYETL
+227 QADYDAL
-234 ETALNTATTKDAAA
+234 KTALNTATTKDAAT
-248 TALQNFY
+248 TAWQNFY

-265 AYYIEGVNRGGTR
+265 AYYIEGVSRGGTR
-278 TGYVYFNGTQLKF
+278 TGYVYYNGTQLKF
-291 ATKLATTMP
+291 ATELATAMP

-327 ANDNDGES
+327 ATDSNGER

-360 PYNCNN
+360 PYTCNN

-379 LIRGKRAYAK
+379 LIRGKRAYNAQW
-389 KTEVANKDFYLM
+389 ANYDFYLM
-401 AGFHSGNFHAQ
+401 AGFHSGDFHA
-412 ESTSVY
+412 SGNTSVY
-418 YTTNEQTSAFKFVE
+418 YTTNAQTSAFKFVE
-432 VPQPQNNAIK
+432 VPQPQNNTI
-442 TTAVKLSDAADA
+442 TTRAVRLSDAADA

-496 VLPANTGVILLA
+496 VLPANTGVILA
-508 ANEATTTTFTPVPA
+508 SNEANTFIPVPA
-522 TTAPEAPTDNKL
+522 TTAPEAPTDNQL

-549 AYIFTAKDD
+549 AYIFTKNKDN
-558 KVAFFG
+558 VAFFG
-564 LLSSDPDKRKINAFK
+564 LLSSDTSKRKIEAFK

-631 AGVYIVNGQKR
+631 AGIYIVNGQKR

>member
-1 MKKTLL
+1 MKKILL

-34 YKIQARRGPNAAGTG
+34 YKIQARRGPNAAGTA
-49 YDDNSGKGFMLTNK
+49 YDNNSGKGFMLTNER
-63 DSESDLKAYA
+63 SESDLKAYA
-73 NWYHGKKFYNET
+73 NWYQGTTFFNET
-85 YSATNLHH
+85 YKATNLHH

-118 NDNSVSF
+118 DDSSVSF

-132 TINTS
+132 TINTW

-149 SNNRQVNFNTWGGD
+149 SNGRQVNFNTWGGN
-163 TGVSGNGTAKD
+163 TGVSGQGTSKD
-174 EGSLFTFVENTQYTV
+174 EGSLFTFVENTEYTV
-189 DEATITTIKEAIETY
+189 DEATITTIKKAIETY
-204 TKEYYLSEVEGIKSH
+204 TKEYYLNDVEGIKSH
-219 LDEVGYPT
+219 LGEVGYPT
-227 QADYETL
+227 QADYDAL
-234 ETALNTATTKDAAA
+234 KTALNTATTKDAAT
-248 TALQNFY
+248 TAWQNFY

-278 TGYVYFNGTQLKF
+278 TGYVYYNGTQLKF
-291 ATKLATTMP
+291 AKQLATPMP
-300 DEAIYYCHKLGDR
+300 EEAIYYCHKLGDR

-327 ANDNDGES
+327 AADTDSER
-335 KGMEDA
+335 KGMEDT

-350 LQPMSYNASS
+350 LQPMSYNASNS
-360 PYNCNN
+360 YTTNN

-379 LIRGKRAYAK
+379 LIRGKRAYNSAWA
-389 KTEVANKDFYLM
+389 TYDFYLM
-401 AGFHSGNFHAQ
+401 ASFDTGKFHNQ
-412 ESTSVY
+412 ENTTVY
-418 YTTNEQTSAFKFVE
+418 YTANAQTSAFKFVE
-432 VPQPQNNAIK
+432 APQNNAIK

-474 KAYTVKNENGTYN
+474 KAYTVKNENGTYK
-487 LSRLNLTDQ
+487 LSHLNLTDQ
-496 VLPANTGVILLA
+496 VLPANMGVILA
-508 ANEATTTTFTPVPA
+508 TNEANTFTPVPA

-549 AYIFTAKDD
+549 AYIFTKNKDN
-558 KVAFFG
+558 VAFFG
-564 LLSSDPDKRKINAFK
+564 LLSSNTSLRKIEAFK
-579 AYLTVGSNAAPR
+579 AYLTVESNAAPR

-605 NTITNG
+605 NTITNE

>member
-1 MKKTLL
+1 MKKILL

-34 YKIQARRGPNAAGTG
+34 YKIQARRGPNAAGTA
-49 YDDNSGKGFMLTNK
+49 YDDNSGKGFMLTNET
-63 DSESDLKAYA
+63 SESDLKAYA
-73 NWYHGKKFYNET
+73 NWYQGKKFFNKT
-85 YSATNLHH
+85 YRANNLHH

-118 NDNSVSF
+118 DDSSVSF

-149 SNNRQVNFNTWGGD
+149 SNNRQVNFNTYGGD
-163 TGVSGNGTAKD
+163 TGVSGQGTAKD
-174 EGSLFTFVENTQYTV
+174 AGSLFTFVENTEYTV
-189 DEATITTIKEAIETY
+189 DEATITTIKQAIEKY
-204 TKEYYLSEVEGIKSH
+204 TKEYYLNDVEGIKSH
-219 LDEVGYPT
+219 LGEVGYPT
-227 QADYETL
+227 QADYDAL
-234 ETALNTATTKDAAA
+234 KTALNTATTKDAAT
-248 TALQNFY
+248 TAWQNFY

-278 TGYVYFNGTQLKF
+278 TGYVYYNGTQLKF
-291 ATKLATTMP
+291 AKQLATPMP
-300 DEAIYYCHKLGDR
+300 EEAIYYCHKLGDR

-327 ANDNDGES
+327 AADTDNER
-335 KGMEDA
+335 KGMEDT

-350 LQPMSYNASS
+350 LQPMSYNASNS
-360 PYNCNN
+360 YTTNN

-379 LIRGKRAYAK
+379 LIRGKRAYNSAWA
-389 KTEVANKDFYLM
+389 TYDFYLM
-401 AGFHSGNFHAQ
+401 ASFDTGKFHNQ
-412 ESTSVY
+412 ENTTVY
-418 YTTNEQTSAFKFVE
+418 YTANAQTSAFKFVE
-432 VPQPQNNAIK
+432 APQNNAIK

-474 KAYTVKNENGTYN
+474 KAYTVKNENGTYK

-496 VLPANTGVILLA
+496 VLPANTGVILA
-508 ANEATTTTFTPVPA
+508 SNEANTFIPVPA
-522 TTAPEAPTDNKL
+522 TTAPESPTDNQL

-549 AYIFTAKDD
+549 AYIFTKNKDN
-558 KVAFFG
+558 VAFFG
-564 LLSSDPDKRKINAFK
+564 LLSSDTSMRNIKAFK

-623 RRVMNVQR
+623 RRVMNIQR
-631 AGVYIVNGQKR
+631 AGIYIVNGQKR

>member
-1 MKKTLL
+1 MKKILL

-19 WADVVDFLS
+19 WADAVDFLS

-34 YKIQARRGPNAAGTG
+34 YKIQARRGPNAAGTA
-49 YDDNSGKGFMLTNK
+49 YDNDSGKGFMLTNEE
-63 DSESDLKAYA
+63 SESDLKAYA
-73 NWYHGKKFYNET
+73 NWYQGTKFFNKAYDK
-85 YSATNLHH
+85 TNPHH

-118 NDNSVSF
+118 EDHSVSF

-137 GNDATYKYYITT
+137 GNNATYKYYITT
-149 SNNRQVNFNTWGGD
+149 SNNRQVNFNDYGGS
-163 TGVSGNGTAKD
+163 TGVSGFGTSKD
-174 EGSLFTFVENTQYTV
+174 NGSLFTFVENTEYTV
-189 DEATITTIKEAIETY
+189 DEATITTIKKAIETY
-204 TKEYYLSEVEGIKSH
+204 TKEYYLNDVEGIKSH
-219 LDEVGYPT
+219 LGEVGYPT
-227 QADYETL
+227 QADYDAL
-234 ETALNTATTKDAAA
+234 KTALNTATTKDAAT
-248 TALQNFY
+248 TAWQNFY

-265 AYYIEGVNRGGTR
+265 AYYIEGVSRGGTR

-291 ATKLATTMP
+291 ATELATPMP

-322 KYLMY
+322 KYLMF
-327 ANDNDGES
+327 AADENGER

-350 LQPMSYNASS
+350 LQPMSYDTRNS
-360 PYNCNN
+360 YTCNN
-366 DVLTVNKNTVGLF
+366 DLLTVNKNTVGLF
-379 LIRGKRAYAK
+379 LIRGKRAYN
-389 KTEVANKDFYLM
+389 TVWANYDFYLM
-401 AGFHSGNFHAQ
+401 ASFGTGKFHSSYNTTVF
-412 ESTSVY
+412 

-432 VPQPQNNAIK
+432 VPQPQNNAIT
-442 TTAVKLSDAADA
+442 TTAVKLSDAVDA

-459 ATYSSPFATTLPNDM
+459 ATYSSPFATTLPSDM
-474 KAYTVKNENGTYN
+474 KAYTVKNENGNYY

-496 VLPANTGVILLA
+496 VLPANTGVILA
-508 ANEATTTTFTPVPA
+508 SNEANTFIPVPA
-522 TTAPEAPTDNKL
+522 TTAPEASTDNQL

-543 VDAATN
+543 VDPATN
-549 AYIFTAKDD
+549 AYIFTAKDN
-558 KVAFFG
+558 VAFFG
-564 LLSSDPDKRKINAFK
+564 LLSNNPNMRRIKAFK
-579 AYLTVGSNAAPR
+579 AYLTVESNAAPR

-631 AGVYIVNGQKR
+631 AGIYIVNGQKR

>member
-1 MKKTLL
+1 MKKILL

-34 YKIQARRGPNAAGTG
+34 YKIQARRGPNAAGTA

-63 DSESDLKAYA
+63 NSESDLKAYA
-73 NWYHGKKFYNET
+73 NWYQGTTFFNET

-118 NDNSVSF
+118 EDHSVSF

-149 SNNRQVNFNTWGGD
+149 SNNRQVNFNTYGESTG
-163 TGVSGNGTAKD
+163 TGVSGFGTRKD
-174 EGSLFTFVENTQYTV
+174 NGSLFTFVENTQTV
-189 DEATITTIKEAIETY
+189 DEATINTIKEAIKTY
-204 TKEYYLSEVEGIKSH
+204 TKEYYLSDVEGIKSH
-219 LDEVGYPT
+219 LGEVGYPT
-227 QADYETL
+227 QADYDAL
-234 ETALNTATTKDAAA
+234 ETALSTATTKDAAA

-291 ATKLATTMP
+291 ATKLATPMP

-327 ANDNDGES
+327 ATDSDGES

-350 LQPMSYNASS
+350 LQPMSYDATSNS
-360 PYNCNN
+360 YNCDN

-379 LIRGKRAYAK
+379 LIRGKRAYNARW
-389 KTEVANKDFYLM
+389 ANYDFYLM
-401 AGFHSGNFHAQ
+401 AGFHSGDFHA
-412 ESTSVY
+412 SGNTSVY
-418 YTTNEQTSAFKFVE
+418 YTTNAQTSAFKFVE

-459 ATYSSPFATTLPNDM
+459 ATYSSPFATTLPSDM
-474 KAYTVKNENGTYN
+474 KAYTVKNENGNYY

-496 VLPANTGVILLA
+496 VLPANTGVILA
-508 ANEATTTTFTPVPA
+508 SNEANTFIPVPA
-522 TTAPEAPTDNKL
+522 TTAPEAPTDNQL

-543 VDAATN
+543 VDPATN
-549 AYIFTAKDD
+549 AYIFTAKDN
-558 KVAFFG
+558 VAFFG
-564 LLSSDPDKRKINAFK
+564 LLSSSMRRIKAFK
-579 AYLTVGSNAAPR
+579 AYLTVESNAAPR

-631 AGVYIVNGQKR
+631 AGIYIVNGQKR

>member
-1 MKKTLL
+1 MKKILL

-34 YKIQARRGPNAAGTG
+34 YKIQARRGPNAAGTA
-49 YDDNSGKGFMLTNK
+49 YDDNSGKGFMLTNET
-63 DSESDLKAYA
+63 SESDLKAYA
-73 NWYHGKKFYNET
+73 NWYQGKKFFNET
-85 YSATNLHH
+85 YRANNLHH

-118 NDNSVSF
+118 DDSSVSF

-149 SNNRQVNFNTWGGD
+149 SNNRQVNFNDYGRE
-163 TGVSGNGTAKD
+163 TGVSGYGTSKD
-174 EGSLFTFVENTQYTV
+174 AGSLFTFVENTEYTV
-189 DEATITTIKEAIETY
+189 DEATITTIKKAIETY
-204 TKEYYLSEVEGIKSH
+204 TKEYYLNDVEGIKSH
-219 LDEVGYPT
+219 LGEVGYPT
-227 QADYETL
+227 QADYDAL
-234 ETALNTATTKDAAA
+234 KTALNTATTKDAAT
-248 TALQNFY
+248 TAWQNFY

-265 AYYIEGVNRGGTR
+265 AYYIEGVSRGGTR
-278 TGYVYFNGTQLKF
+278 TGYVYYNGTQLKF
-291 ATKLATTMP
+291 ATELATPMP

-327 ANDNDGES
+327 ATDSNGES
-335 KGMEDA
+335 KGMEDV

-350 LQPMSYNASS
+350 LQPMSYNATRNS
-360 PYNCNN
+360 YDCNN

-379 LIRGKRAYAK
+379 LIRGKRAYNAQW
-389 KTEVANKDFYLM
+389 ANYDFYLM
-401 AGFHSGNFHAQ
+401 AGFHSGDFHA
-412 ESTSVY
+412 SGNTSVY
-418 YTTNEQTSAFKFVE
+418 YTTNAQTSAFKFVE

-442 TTAVKLSDAADA
+442 TIAVKLSDAADA

-474 KAYTVKNENGTYN
+474 KAYTVKNENGTYK

-496 VLPANTGVILLA
+496 VLPANTGVILA
-508 ANEATTTTFTPVPA
+508 TNEANTFTPVPA
-522 TTAPEAPTDNKL
+522 TTAPEAPTDYQL

-549 AYIFTAKDD
+549 AYIFTAKDN
-558 KVAFFG
+558 VAFFG
-564 LLSSDPDKRKINAFK
+564 LLSNNPNMRSIKAFK

-623 RRVMNVQR
+623 RRVTNVQR
-631 AGVYIVNGQKR
+631 AGIYIVNGQKR

>member
-1 MKKTLL
+1 M
-7 FTLGLLAASTTA
+7 AASTTA
-19 WADVVDFLS
+19 WADAVDFLS

-34 YKIQARRGPNAAGTG
+34 YKIQARRGPNAAGTA
-49 YDDNSGKGFMLTNK
+49 YDDNSGKGFMLTNET
-63 DSESDLKAYA
+63 SESDLKAYA
-73 NWYHGKKFYNET
+73 NWYQGKKFFNET
-85 YSATNLHH
+85 YRANNLHH

-118 NDNSVSF
+118 DNSSVSF

-149 SNNRQVNFNTWGGD
+149 SNNRQVNFNDYGRE
-163 TGVSGNGTAKD
+163 TGVSGYGTSKD
-174 EGSLFTFVENTQYTV
+174 AGSLFTFVENTEYTV
-189 DEATITTIKEAIETY
+189 DEATITTIKKAIETY
-204 TKEYYLSEVEGIKSH
+204 TKEYYLNDVEGIKSH
-219 LDEVGYPT
+219 LGEVGYPT
-227 QADYETL
+227 QADYDAL
-234 ETALNTATTKDAAA
+234 KTALNTATTKDAAT
-248 TALQNFY
+248 TAWQNFY

-265 AYYIEGVNRGGTR
+265 AYYIEGVSRGGTR
-278 TGYVYFNGTQLKF
+278 TGYVYYNGTQLKF
-291 ATKLATTMP
+291 ATELATPMP

-327 ANDNDGES
+327 ATDSNGES

-360 PYNCNN
+360 PYTTNN

-379 LIRGKRAYAK
+379 LIRGKRAYNAQW
-389 KTEVANKDFYLM
+389 ANYDFYLM
-401 AGFHSGNFHAQ
+401 AGFHSGKFHA
-412 ESTSVY
+412 SSSNSVY
-418 YTTNEQTSAFKFVE
+418 YTTDAQTSAFKFVE
-432 VPQPQNNAIK
+432 APQKNTI
-442 TTAVKLSDAADA
+442 TTRALRLSDAADA

-474 KAYTVKNENGTYN
+474 KAYTVKNENGNYY

-496 VLPANTGVILLA
+496 VLPANTGVILA
-508 ANEATTTTFTPVPA
+508 SNEANTFIPVPA
-522 TTAPEAPTDNKL
+522 TTAPEAPTDNQL

-543 VDAATN
+543 VDPATN
-549 AYIFTAKDD
+549 AYIFTAKDN
-558 KVAFFG
+558 VAFFG
-564 LLSSDPDKRKINAFK
+564 LLSNNPNMRSIKAFK

-631 AGVYIVNGQKR
+631 AGIYIVNGQKR

>member
-19 WADVVDFLS
+19 WADAVDFLS
-28 TSGFKA
+28 PSGFKA

-49 YDDNSGKGFMLTNK
+49 YDDNSGKGFMLTNENN
-63 DSESDLKAYA
+63 ESDLKAYA
-73 NWYHGKKFYNET
+73 NWYRGKTFYNVT
-85 YSATNLHH
+85 YNATNLHH

-118 NDNSVSF
+118 DDSSVSF

-149 SNNRQVNFNTWGGD
+149 SNNRQVNFNDYGRE
-163 TGVSGNGTAKD
+163 TGVSGYGTSKD
-174 EGSLFTFVENTQYTV
+174 AGSLFTFVENTEYTV
-189 DEATITTIKEAIETY
+189 DEATITTIKKAIETY
-204 TKEYYLSEVEGIKSH
+204 TKEYYLNDVEGIKSH
-219 LDEVGYPT
+219 LGEVGYPT
-227 QADYETL
+227 QADYDAL
-234 ETALNTATTKDAAA
+234 KTALNTATTKDAAT
-248 TALQNFY
+248 TAWQNFY

-278 TGYVYFNGTQLKF
+278 TGYVYYNGTQLKF
-291 ATKLATTMP
+291 ATELATPMP

-327 ANDNDGES
+327 ATDSNGER

-360 PYNCNN
+360 PYTCNN

-379 LIRGKRAYAK
+379 LIRGKRAYNAQW
-389 KTEVANKDFYLM
+389 ANYDFYLM
-401 AGFHSGNFHAQ
+401 AGFHSGDFHA
-412 ESTSVY
+412 SGNTSAY
-418 YTTNEQTSAFKFVE
+418 YTTNAQTSAFKFVE
-432 VPQPQNNAIK
+432 VPQPQNNTI
-442 TTAVKLSDAADA
+442 TTRAVRLSDAADA

-474 KAYTVKNENGTYN
+474 KAYTVKNENGNYY

-496 VLPANTGVILLA
+496 VLPANTGVILA
-508 ANEATTTTFTPVPA
+508 ANEANTFTPVPA
-522 TTAPEAPTDNKL
+522 TTAPEAPTDNQL

-549 AYIFTAKDD
+549 AYIFTKNKDN
-558 KVAFFG
+558 VAFFG
-564 LLSSDPDKRKINAFK
+564 LLSSDTSKRKIEAFK

-623 RRVMNVQR
+623 RRVMNIQR
-631 AGVYIVNGQKR
+631 AGIYIVNGQKR

>member
-19 WADVVDFLS
+19 WADAVDFLS
-28 TSGFKA
+28 PDGFKA
-34 YKIQARRGPNAAGTG
+34 YKIQARRGPNAAGTA
-49 YDDNSGKGFMLTNK
+49 YDDNSGKGFMLTNEN
-63 DSESDLKAYA
+63 SESDLKAYA
-73 NWYHGKKFYNET
+73 NWYQGTTFFNET

-118 NDNSVSF
+118 DNSSVSF

-149 SNNRQVNFNTWGGD
+149 SNNRQVNFNTYGED
-163 TGVSGNGTAKD
+163 RGVSGYGTAKD
-174 EGSLFTFVENTQYTV
+174 AGSLFTFVENTQYTV
-189 DEATITTIKEAIETY
+189 DEATITTIKKAIETY
-204 TKEYYLSEVEGIKSH
+204 TKEYYLNDVEGIKSH
-219 LDEVGYPT
+219 LGEVGYPT
-227 QADYETL
+227 QADYDAL
-234 ETALNTATTKDAAA
+234 KTALNTATTKDAAA

-291 ATKLATTMP
+291 ATELATPMP

-322 KYLMY
+322 KYLMF
-327 ANDNDGES
+327 AADENGER

-350 LQPMSYNASS
+350 LQPMSYNASNS
-360 PYNCNN
+360 YTCNN

-379 LIRGKRAYAK
+379 LIRGKRAYN
-389 KTEVANKDFYLM
+389 TVWANYDFYLM
-401 AGFHSGNFHAQ
+401 ASFGTGKFHSSGN
-412 ESTSVY
+412 TSVY
-418 YTTNEQTSAFKFVE
+418 YTTDAQTSAFKFVE
-432 VPQPQNNAIK
+432 APQNNAIT

-474 KAYTVKNENGTYN
+474 KAYTVKNVNGTYN

-496 VLPANTGVILLA
+496 VLPANTGVILA
-508 ANEATTTTFTPVPA
+508 ANEATTTPFTPVPA
-522 TTAPEAPTDNKL
+522 TTAPEAPTDNQL

-543 VDAATN
+543 IDAATN
-549 AYIFTAKDD
+549 AYIFTAKDN
-558 KVAFFG
+558 VAFFG
-564 LLSSDPDKRKINAFK
+564 LLSSNTNKRRINAFK

>member
-7 FTLGLLAASTTA
+7 FTLGLLAVSTTA
-19 WADVVDFLS
+19 WADAVDFLS

-34 YKIQARRGPNAAGTG
+34 YKIQARRGPNTAGTAFS
-49 YDDNSGKGFMLTNK
+49 DQSGKGFMLTNGN
-63 DSESDLKAYA
+63 SESDLKAYA
-73 NWYHGKKFYNET
+73 NWYQGTTFFNET

-118 NDNSVSF
+118 DNSSVNF

-149 SNNRQVNFNTWGGD
+149 SNNRQVNFNTYGES
-163 TGVSGNGTAKD
+163 TGVSGFGSSKD
-174 EGSLFTFVENTQYTV
+174 AGSLFTFVENTEYTV
-189 DEATITTIKEAIETY
+189 DEATITAIKKAIETY
-204 TKEYYLSEVEGIKSH
+204 TKEYYLNDVEGIKSH
-219 LDEVGYPT
+219 LGEVGYPT

-234 ETALNTATTKDAAA
+234 VTALNTATTKDAAT
-248 TALQNFY
+248 TAWQAFY

-291 ATKLATTMP
+291 ATSLVTPMP

-327 ANDNDGES
+327 ATDANGER

-350 LQPMSYNASS
+350 LQPMSYNANNS
-360 PYNCNN
+360 YTTNN

-379 LIRGKRAYAK
+379 LIRGKRAYNTAW
-389 KTEVANKDFYLM
+389 ANYDYYLM
-401 AGFHSGNFHAQ
+401 AGFHTGNFHAA
-412 ESTSVY
+412 SNTTVY
-418 YTTNEQTSAFKFVE
+418 YTTNAQTSAFKFVE
-432 VPQPQNNAIK
+432 APQNNAIK
-442 TTAVKLSDAADA
+442 TTAVKLNDAADA

-474 KAYTVKNENGTYN
+474 KAYTVKNEKGTYT
-487 LSRLNLTDQ
+487 LSRLSLTDQ
-496 VLPANTGVILLA
+496 VLPANTGVILA
-508 ANEATTTTFTPVPA
+508 ADEASTFTPVPA
-522 TTAPEAPTDNKL
+522 TTAPEAPTDNQL

-549 AYIFTAKDD
+549 AYIFTAKDN
-558 KVAFFG
+558 VAFFG
-564 LLSSDPDKRKINAFK
+564 LLSSDASKRRINAFK
-579 AYLTVGSNAAPR
+579 AYLTVESNAAPR
-591 LSLNFGDDNVTTGI
+591 LSLNFGDDNVTTDI

-611 EQKADII
+611 AEKDAVI

-623 RRVMNVQR
+623 RRVTNVQR

>member
-19 WADVVDFLS
+19 WAGVVDFLS
-28 TSGFKA
+28 PSGFKA
-34 YKIQARRGPNAAGTG
+34 YKIQARRGPNAAGTA
-49 YDDNSGKGFMLTNK
+49 YDNDSGKGVMLTNEE
-63 DSESDLKAYA
+63 SESDLKAYA
-73 NWYHGKKFYNET
+73 NWYQGTKFFNKAYDK
-85 YSATNLHH
+85 TNPHH

-118 NDNSVSF
+118 EDHSVSF

-149 SNNRQVNFNTWGGD
+149 SNNRQVNFNDYGESTG
-163 TGVSGNGTAKD
+163 TGVSGFGTSKD
-174 EGSLFTFVENTQYTV
+174 NGSLFTFVENTQTV
-189 DEATITTIKEAIETY
+189 DEATINTIKEAIKTY
-204 TKEYYLSEVEGIKSH
+204 TKEYYLSDVEGIKSH
-219 LDEVGYPT
+219 LGEVGYPT
-227 QADYETL
+227 QADYDAL

-278 TGYVYFNGTQLKF
+278 TGYVYYNGTQLKF
-291 ATKLATTMP
+291 AKQLATPMP

-327 ANDNDGES
+327 ATDSKDER

-360 PYNCNN
+360 PYTTNN

-379 LIRGKRAYAK
+379 LIRGKRAYNSNW
-389 KTEVANKDFYLM
+389 ANYDFYLM
-401 AGFHSGNFHAQ
+401 AGFHSGDFHASS
-412 ESTSVY
+412 STSVY
-418 YTTNEQTSAFKFVE
+418 YTTDAQTSAFKFVE

-442 TTAVKLSDAADA
+442 TTDVKLSEAADA
-454 ETYNL
+454 ETYYL

-474 KAYTVKNENGTYN
+474 KAYTVKNENGTYK

-496 VLPANTGVILLA
+496 VLPANTGVILA
-508 ANEATTTTFTPVPA
+508 ANKADTFIPVPA
-522 TTAPEAPTDNKL
+522 TTAPEAPTDNQL

-549 AYIFTAKDD
+549 AYIFTAKDN
-558 KVAFFG
+558 VAFFG
-564 LLSSDPDKRKINAFK
+564 LLSSSMRRIKAFK
-579 AYLTVGSNAAPR
+579 AYLTVESNAAPR

>member
-1 MKKTLL
+1 MKKILL

-34 YKIQARRGPNAAGTG
+34 YKIQARRGPNAAGTA
-49 YDDNSGKGFMLTNK
+49 YDDNSGKGFMLTNET
-63 DSESDLKAYA
+63 SESDLKAYA
-73 NWYHGKKFYNET
+73 NWYQGKKFFNET
-85 YSATNLHH
+85 YSPTNLHH

-118 NDNSVSF
+118 DDSSVSF

-149 SNNRQVNFNTWGGD
+149 SNNRQVNFNDYGRE
-163 TGVSGNGTAKD
+163 TGVSGYGTSKD
-174 EGSLFTFVENTQYTV
+174 AGSLFTFVENTQYTV
-189 DEATITTIKEAIETY
+189 DEATITAIEEAIKTY
-204 TKEYYLSEVEGIKSH
+204 TKEYYLSDVEGIKSH
-219 LDEVGYPT
+219 LGEVGYPT
-227 QADYETL
+227 QADYDTF
-234 ETALNTATTKDAAA
+234 ETALKTATTKDAAA

-278 TGYVYFNGTQLKF
+278 TGYVYYNGTQLKF
-291 ATKLATTMP
+291 APQLATSMP

-327 ANDNDGES
+327 ATDSNGER

-350 LQPMSYNASS
+350 LQPMSYNASNS
-360 PYNCNN
+360 YNCNN

-379 LIRGKRAYAK
+379 LIRGKRAYNAQW
-389 KTEVANKDFYLM
+389 ANYDFYLM
-401 AGFHSGNFHAQ
+401 AGFHSGDFHA
-412 ESTSVY
+412 SGNTSVY
-418 YTTNEQTSAFKFVE
+418 YTTNAQTSAFKFVE
-432 VPQPQNNAIK
+432 APQNNAIT

-474 KAYTVKNENGTYN
+474 KAYTVKNENGTYY

-496 VLPANTGVILLA
+496 VLPANTGVILA
-508 ANEATTTTFTPVPA
+508 ANKATTTPFTPVPA
-522 TTAPEAPTDNKL
+522 TTAPEAPTDNQL

-543 VDAATN
+543 IDAATN
-549 AYIFTAKDD
+549 AYIFTAKD

-564 LLSSDPDKRKINAFK
+564 LLSNNPNMRSIKAFK
-579 AYLTVGSNAAPR
+579 AYLIVGSNAAPR

>member
-1 MKKTLL
+1 MKKILL

-34 YKIQARRGPNAAGTG
+34 YKIQARRGPNAAGTA
-49 YDDNSGKGFMLTNK
+49 YDDNSGKGFMLTNET
-63 DSESDLKAYA
+63 SESDLKAYA
-73 NWYHGKKFYNET
+73 NWYQGKKFFNET
-85 YSATNLHH
+85 YRANNLHH

-118 NDNSVSF
+118 DDSSVSF

-149 SNNRQVNFNTWGGD
+149 SNNRQVNFNDYGRE
-163 TGVSGNGTAKD
+163 TGVSGYGTSKD
-174 EGSLFTFVENTQYTV
+174 AGSLFTFVKNTEYTV
-189 DEATITTIKEAIETY
+189 DEATINTIKEAIKTY
-204 TKEYYLSEVEGIKSH
+204 TKEYYLSDANNIKSH
-219 LDEVGYPT
+219 LGEVGYPT
-227 QADYETL
+227 QAAYDAL

-278 TGYVYFNGTQLKF
+278 TGYVYYNGTQLKF
-291 ATKLATTMP
+291 ATELATSMP

-327 ANDNDGES
+327 ATDSNGES

-366 DVLTVNKNTVGLF
+366 DVLIVNKNTVGLF
-379 LIRGKRAYAK
+379 LIRGKRAYNARW
-389 KTEVANKDFYLM
+389 ANYDFYLM
-401 AGFHSGNFHAQ
+401 ASFSSGNFHAQ
-412 ESTSVY
+412 ENTTVY
-418 YTTNEQTSAFKFVE
+418 YTTDAQTSAFKFVE

-459 ATYSSPFATTLPNDM
+459 ATYSSPFATTLPSDM
-474 KAYTVKNENGTYN
+474 KAYTVKNENGTYK

-496 VLPANTGVILLA
+496 VLPANTGVILA
-508 ANEATTTTFTPVPA
+508 ANKDDTFIPVPA
-522 TTAPEAPTDNKL
+522 TTAPEALTDNQL

-549 AYIFTAKDD
+549 AYIFTAKNN
-558 KVAFFG
+558 VAFFG
-564 LLSSDPDKRKINAFK
+564 LLSSSMRSIKAFK
-579 AYLTVGSNAAPR
+579 AYLTVESNAAPR

-623 RRVMNVQR
+623 RRIMNVQR

>member
-19 WADVVDFLS
+19 WADAVDFLS
-28 TSGFKA
+28 PSGFKA

-49 YDDNSGKGFMLTNK
+49 YDDNSGKGFMLTNENN
-63 DSESDLKAYA
+63 ESDLKAYA
-73 NWYHGKKFYNET
+73 NWYQGTTFFNET
-85 YSATNLHH
+85 YKATNLHH

-118 NDNSVSF
+118 DDSSVSF

-149 SNNRQVNFNTWGGD
+149 SNNRQVNFNDYGRE
-163 TGVSGNGTAKD
+163 TGVSGYGTSKD
-174 EGSLFTFVENTQYTV
+174 AGSLFTFVENTEYTV
-189 DEATITTIKEAIETY
+189 DEATITTIKKAIETY
-204 TKEYYLSEVEGIKSH
+204 TKEYYLNDVEGIKSH
-219 LDEVGYPT
+219 LGEVGYPT
-227 QADYETL
+227 QADYDAL
-234 ETALNTATTKDAAA
+234 KTALNTATTKDAAT
-248 TALQNFY
+248 TAWQNFY

-265 AYYIEGVNRGGTR
+265 AYYIEGVSRGGTR
-278 TGYVYFNGTQLKF
+278 TGYVYYNGTQLKF
-291 ATKLATTMP
+291 ATELATPMP

-327 ANDNDGES
+327 ATDSNGER

-360 PYNCNN
+360 PYTCNN

-379 LIRGKRAYAK
+379 LIRGKRAYNAQW
-389 KTEVANKDFYLM
+389 ANYDFYLM
-401 AGFHSGNFHAQ
+401 AGFHSGDFHA
-412 ESTSVY
+412 SGNTSVY
-418 YTTNEQTSAFKFVE
+418 YTTNAQTSAFKFVE
-432 VPQPQNNAIK
+432 VPQPQNNTI
-442 TTAVKLSDAADA
+442 TTRAVRLSDAADA

-496 VLPANTGVILLA
+496 VLPANTGVILA
-508 ANEATTTTFTPVPA
+508 SNEANTFIPVPA
-522 TTAPEAPTDNKL
+522 TTAPEAPTDNQL

-549 AYIFTAKDD
+549 AYIFTKNKDN
-558 KVAFFG
+558 VAFFG
-564 LLSSDPDKRKINAFK
+564 LLSSDTSKRKIEAFK

-591 LSLNFGDDNVTTGI
+591 LSLNFGDDNITTGI

-623 RRVMNVQR
+623 RRVMNIQR
-631 AGVYIVNGQKR
+631 AGIYIVNGQKR

>member
-19 WADVVDFLS
+19 WADAVDFLS
-28 TSGFKA
+28 PSGFKA
-34 YKIQARRGPNAAGTG
+34 YKIQARRGPNAAGTN
-49 YDDNSGKGFMLTNK
+49 YDDNSGKGFMLTNGT
-63 DSESDLKAYA
+63 SESDLKAYA
-73 NWYHGKKFYNET
+73 NWYQGKKFFNKTYN
-85 YSATNLHH
+85 ATNPHH

-118 NDNSVSF
+118 DDSSVSF

-149 SNNRQVNFNTWGGD
+149 SNNRQVNFNTYGGD
-163 TGVSGNGTAKD
+163 TGVSGQGTAKD
-174 EGSLFTFVENTQYTV
+174 AGSLFTFVENTEYTV
-189 DEATITTIKEAIETY
+189 DEATITTIKQAIEKY
-204 TKEYYLSEVEGIKSH
+204 TKEYYLNDVEGIKSH
-219 LDEVGYPT
+219 LGEVGYPT
-227 QADYETL
+227 QADYDAL
-234 ETALNTATTKDAAA
+234 KTALNTATTKDAAT
-248 TALQNFY
+248 TAWQNFY

-278 TGYVYFNGTQLKF
+278 TGYVYYNGTQLKF
-291 ATKLATTMP
+291 AKQLATPMP
-300 DEAIYYCHKLGDR
+300 EEAIYYCHKLGDR

-327 ANDNDGES
+327 AADTDNER
-335 KGMEDA
+335 KGMEDT

-350 LQPMSYNASS
+350 LQPMSYNASNS
-360 PYNCNN
+360 YTTNN

-379 LIRGKRAYAK
+379 LIRGKRAYNSAWA
-389 KTEVANKDFYLM
+389 TYDFYLM
-401 AGFHSGNFHAQ
+401 ASFDTGKFHNQ
-412 ESTSVY
+412 ENTTVY
-418 YTTNEQTSAFKFVE
+418 YTANAQTSAFKFVE
-432 VPQPQNNAIK
+432 APQNNAIK

-474 KAYTVKNENGTYN
+474 KAYTVKNENGTYK

-496 VLPANTGVILLA
+496 VLPANTGVILA
-508 ANEATTTTFTPVPA
+508 SNEANTFIPVPA
-522 TTAPEAPTDNKL
+522 TTAPESPTDNQL

-549 AYIFTAKDD
+549 AYIFTKNKDN
-558 KVAFFG
+558 VAFFG
-564 LLSSDPDKRKINAFK
+564 LLSSDTSMRNIKAFK

-623 RRVMNVQR
+623 RRVMNIQR
-631 AGVYIVNGQKR
+631 AGIYIVNGQKR

>member
-19 WADVVDFLS
+19 WADAVDFLS
-28 TSGFKA
+28 PSGFKA

-49 YDDNSGKGFMLTNK
+49 YDDNSGKGFMLTNENN
-63 DSESDLKAYA
+63 ESDLKAYA
-73 NWYHGKKFYNET
+73 NWYRGKTFYNVT
-85 YSATNLHH
+85 YNATNLHH

-118 NDNSVSF
+118 DDSSVSF

-149 SNNRQVNFNTWGGD
+149 SNNRQVNFNDYGRE
-163 TGVSGNGTAKD
+163 TGVSGYGTSKD
-174 EGSLFTFVENTQYTV
+174 AGSLFTFVENTEYTV
-189 DEATITTIKEAIETY
+189 DEATITTIKKAIETY
-204 TKEYYLSEVEGIKSH
+204 TKEYYLNDVEGIKSH
-219 LDEVGYPT
+219 LGEVGYPT
-227 QADYETL
+227 QADYDAL
-234 ETALNTATTKDAAA
+234 KTALNTATTKDAAT
-248 TALQNFY
+248 TAWQNFY

-278 TGYVYFNGTQLKF
+278 TGYVYYNGTQLKF
-291 ATKLATTMP
+291 ATELATPMP

-327 ANDNDGES
+327 ATDSNGER

-360 PYNCNN
+360 PYTCNN

-379 LIRGKRAYAK
+379 LIRGKRAYNAQW
-389 KTEVANKDFYLM
+389 ANYDFYLM
-401 AGFHSGNFHAQ
+401 AGFHSGDFHA
-412 ESTSVY
+412 SGNTSVY
-418 YTTNEQTSAFKFVE
+418 YTTNAQTSAFKFVE
-432 VPQPQNNAIK
+432 VPQPQNNTI
-442 TTAVKLSDAADA
+442 TTRAVRLSDAADA

-474 KAYTVKNENGTYN
+474 KTYTVKNENGNYY

-496 VLPANTGVILLA
+496 VLPANTGVILA
-508 ANEATTTTFTPVPA
+508 ANEANTFTPVPA
-522 TTAPEAPTDNKL
+522 TTAPEAPTDNQL

-549 AYIFTAKDD
+549 AYIFTKNKDN
-558 KVAFFG
+558 VAFFG
-564 LLSSDPDKRKINAFK
+564 LLSSDTSKRKIEAFK

-623 RRVMNVQR
+623 RRVMNIQR
-631 AGVYIVNGQKR
+631 AGIYIVNGQKR

>member
-19 WADVVDFLS
+19 WADAVDFLS
-28 TSGFKA
+28 PSGFKA

-49 YDDNSGKGFMLTNK
+49 YDDNSGKGFMLTNENN
-63 DSESDLKAYA
+63 ESDLKAYA
-73 NWYHGKKFYNET
+73 NWYRGKTFYNVT
-85 YSATNLHH
+85 YNATNLHH

-118 NDNSVSF
+118 DDSSVSF

-149 SNNRQVNFNTWGGD
+149 SNNRQVNFNDYGRE
-163 TGVSGNGTAKD
+163 TGVSGYGTSKD
-174 EGSLFTFVENTQYTV
+174 AGSLFTFVENTEYTV
-189 DEATITTIKEAIETY
+189 DEATITTIKKAIETY
-204 TKEYYLSEVEGIKSH
+204 TKEYYLNDVEGIKSH
-219 LDEVGYPT
+219 LGEVGYPT
-227 QADYETL
+227 QADYDAL
-234 ETALNTATTKDAAA
+234 KTALNTATTKDAAT
-248 TALQNFY
+248 TAWQNFY

-278 TGYVYFNGTQLKF
+278 TGYVYYNGTQLKF
-291 ATKLATTMP
+291 ATELTTPMP

-327 ANDNDGES
+327 ATDSNGER

-360 PYNCNN
+360 PYTCNN

-379 LIRGKRAYAK
+379 LIRGKRAYNAQW
-389 KTEVANKDFYLM
+389 ANYDFYLM
-401 AGFHSGNFHAQ
+401 AGFHSGDFHA
-412 ESTSVY
+412 SGNTSVY
-418 YTTNEQTSAFKFVE
+418 YTTNAQTSAFKFVE
-432 VPQPQNNAIK
+432 VPQPQNNTI
-442 TTAVKLSDAADA
+442 TTRAVRLSDAADA

-474 KAYTVKNENGTYN
+474 KAYTVKNENGNYY

-496 VLPANTGVILLA
+496 VLPANTGVILA
-508 ANEATTTTFTPVPA
+508 ANEANTFTPVPA
-522 TTAPEAPTDNKL
+522 TTAPEAPTDNQL
-534 QATSGAAVT
+534 QATSGATVT

-549 AYIFTAKDD
+549 AYIFTKNKDN
-558 KVAFFG
+558 VAFFG
-564 LLSSDPDKRKINAFK
+564 LLSSDTSKRKIEAFK

-623 RRVMNVQR
+623 RRVMNIQR
-631 AGVYIVNGQKR
+631 AGIYIVNGQKR

>member
-19 WADVVDFLS
+19 WADAVDFLS
-28 TSGFKA
+28 PSGFKA
-34 YKIQARRGPNAAGTG
+34 YKIQARRGPNATGTG
-49 YDDNSGKGFMLTNK
+49 YDDNSGKGFMLTNENN
-63 DSESDLKAYA
+63 ESDLKAYA
-73 NWYHGKKFYNET
+73 NWYRGKTFYNVT
-85 YSATNLHH
+85 YNATNLHH

-118 NDNSVSF
+118 DDSSVSF

-149 SNNRQVNFNTWGGD
+149 SNNRQVNFNDYGRE
-163 TGVSGNGTAKD
+163 TGVSGYGTSKD
-174 EGSLFTFVENTQYTV
+174 AGSLFTFVENTEYTV
-189 DEATITTIKEAIETY
+189 DEATITTIKKAIETY
-204 TKEYYLSEVEGIKSH
+204 TKEYYLNDVEGIKSH
-219 LDEVGYPT
+219 LGEVGYPT
-227 QADYETL
+227 QADYDAL
-234 ETALNTATTKDAAA
+234 KTALNTATTKDAAT
-248 TALQNFY
+248 TAWQNFY

-278 TGYVYFNGTQLKF
+278 TGYVYYNGTQLKF
-291 ATKLATTMP
+291 ATELATPMP

-327 ANDNDGES
+327 ATDSNGER

-360 PYNCNN
+360 PYTCNN

-379 LIRGKRAYAK
+379 LIRGKRAYNAQW
-389 KTEVANKDFYLM
+389 ANYDFYLM
-401 AGFHSGNFHAQ
+401 AGFHSGDFHA
-412 ESTSVY
+412 SGNTSVY
-418 YTTNEQTSAFKFVE
+418 YTTNAQTSAFKFVE
-432 VPQPQNNAIK
+432 VPQPQNNTI
-442 TTAVKLSDAADA
+442 TTRAVRLSDAADA

-474 KAYTVKNENGTYN
+474 KAYTVKNENGNYY

-496 VLPANTGVILLA
+496 VLPANTGVILA
-508 ANEATTTTFTPVPA
+508 ANEANTFTPVPA
-522 TTAPEAPTDNKL
+522 TTAPEAPTDNQL

-549 AYIFTAKDD
+549 AYIFTKNKDN
-558 KVAFFG
+558 VAFFG
-564 LLSSDPDKRKINAFK
+564 LLSSDTSKRKIEAFK

-623 RRVMNVQR
+623 RRVMNIQR
-631 AGVYIVNGQKR
+631 AGIYIVNGQKR

>member
-1 MKKTLL
+1 MKKILL

-34 YKIQARRGPNAAGTG
+34 YKIQARRGPNAAGTA
-49 YDDNSGKGFMLTNK
+49 YDDNSGKGFMLTNET
-63 DSESDLKAYA
+63 SESDLKAYA
-73 NWYHGKKFYNET
+73 NWYQGKKFFNKT
-85 YSATNLHH
+85 YRANNLHH

-118 NDNSVSF
+118 DDSSVSF

-149 SNNRQVNFNTWGGD
+149 SNNRQVNFNTYGGD
-163 TGVSGNGTAKD
+163 TGVSGQGTAKD
-174 EGSLFTFVENTQYTV
+174 AGSLFTFVENTEYTV
-189 DEATITTIKEAIETY
+189 DEATITTIKQAIEKY
-204 TKEYYLSEVEGIKSH
+204 TKEYYLNDVEGIKSH
-219 LDEVGYPT
+219 LGEVGYPT
-227 QADYETL
+227 QADYDAL
-234 ETALNTATTKDAAA
+234 KTALNTATTKDAAT
-248 TALQNFY
+248 TAWQNFY

-278 TGYVYFNGTQLKF
+278 TGYVYYNGTQLKF
-291 ATKLATTMP
+291 AKQLATPMP
-300 DEAIYYCHKLGDR
+300 EEAIYYCHKLGDR

-327 ANDNDGES
+327 AADTDNER
-335 KGMEDA
+335 KGMEDT

-350 LQPMSYNASS
+350 LQPMSYNASNS
-360 PYNCNN
+360 YTTNN

-379 LIRGKRAYAK
+379 LIRGKRAYNSAWA
-389 KTEVANKDFYLM
+389 TYDFYLM
-401 AGFHSGNFHAQ
+401 ASFDTGKFHNQ
-412 ESTSVY
+412 ENTTVY
-418 YTTNEQTSAFKFVE
+418 YTANAQTSAFKFVE
-432 VPQPQNNAIK
+432 APQNNAIK
-442 TTAVKLSDAADA
+442 TTVVKLSDAADA

-474 KAYTVKNENGTYN
+474 KAYTVKNENGTYK

-496 VLPANTGVILLA
+496 VLPANTGVILA
-508 ANEATTTTFTPVPA
+508 SNEANTFIPVPA
-522 TTAPEAPTDNKL
+522 TTAPESPTDNQL

-549 AYIFTAKDD
+549 AYIFTKNKDN
-558 KVAFFG
+558 VAFFG
-564 LLSSDPDKRKINAFK
+564 LLSSDTSMRNIKAFK

-623 RRVMNVQR
+623 RRVMNIQR
-631 AGVYIVNGQKR
+631 AGIYIVNGQKR

>member
-34 YKIQARRGPNAAGTG
+34 YKIQARRGPNAAGTA

-63 DSESDLKAYA
+63 NSESDLKAYA
-73 NWYHGKKFYNET
+73 NWYQGTTFFNET

-118 NDNSVSF
+118 DDSSVSF

-149 SNNRQVNFNTWGGD
+149 SNNRQVNFNTYGESTG
-163 TGVSGNGTAKD
+163 TGVSGFGTSKD
-174 EGSLFTFVENTQYTV
+174 NGSLFTFVENTQTV
-189 DEATITTIKEAIETY
+189 DEATINTIKEAIKTY
-204 TKEYYLSEVEGIKSH
+204 TKEYYLSDVKGIKSH
-219 LDEVGYPT
+219 LGEVGYPT
-227 QADYETL
+227 QAAYDAL
-234 ETALNTATTKDAAA
+234 ENALNTATTKDAAA

-265 AYYIEGVNRGGTR
+265 AYYIYGVNRGCTR

-291 ATKLATTMP
+291 APQLATPMP

-327 ANDNDGES
+327 ATDSNGES

-350 LQPMSYNASS
+350 LQPMSYNANS

-379 LIRGKRAYAK
+379 LIRGKRAYN
-389 KTEVANKDFYLM
+389 TRWANYDFYLM
-401 AGFHSGNFHAQ
+401 ASFSSGNFHAQ
-412 ESTSVY
+412 ENTTVY
-418 YTTNEQTSAFKFVE
+418 YTTDAQTSAFKFVE
-432 VPQPQNNAIK
+432 VPQPQNNAI
-442 TTAVKLSDAADA
+442 TTIAVKLSDAADA

-474 KAYTVKNENGTYN
+474 KAYTVKNENGNYY

-496 VLPANTGVILLA
+496 VLPANTGVILA
-508 ANEATTTTFTPVPA
+508 SNEANTFIPVPT
-522 TTAPEAPTDNKL
+522 TTAPEAPTDNQL
-534 QATSGAAVT
+534 QATNGAAVT
-543 VDAATN
+543 VDPATN
-549 AYIFTAKDD
+549 AYIFTAKD

-564 LLSSDPDKRKINAFK
+564 LLSSETNKRSIKAFK
-579 AYLTVGSNAAPR
+579 AYLTVESNAAPR

>member
-1 MKKTLL
+1 MKKILL

-28 TSGFKA
+28 TSPTSGFKA
-34 YKIQARRGPNAAGTG
+34 YKIQARRGPNAAGTA
-49 YDDNSGKGFMLTNK
+49 YDNNSGKGFMLTNEN
-63 DSESDLKAYA
+63 SESDLKAYA
-73 NWYHGKKFYNET
+73 NWYQSTTFFNET
-85 YSATNLHH
+85 YRANNLHH

-118 NDNSVSF
+118 DDHSVSF

-149 SNNRQVNFNTWGGD
+149 SNNRQVNFNDYGGS
-163 TGVSGNGTAKD
+163 TGVSGFGTSKD
-174 EGSLFTFVENTQYTV
+174 NGSLFTFVENTEYTV
-189 DEATITTIKEAIETY
+189 DEATITTIKKAIETY
-204 TKEYYLSEVEGIKSH
+204 TKEYYLNDVEGIKSH
-219 LDEVGYPT
+219 LGEVGYPT
-227 QADYETL
+227 QADYDAL
-234 ETALNTATTKDAAA
+234 KTALNTATTKDAAT
-248 TALQNFY
+248 TAWQNFY

-265 AYYIEGVNRGGTR
+265 AYYIEGVSRGGTR
-278 TGYVYFNGTQLKF
+278 TGYVYYNGTQLKF
-291 ATKLATTMP
+291 ATELATPMP

-327 ANDNDGES
+327 ATDSNGES

-360 PYNCNN
+360 PYTTNN

-379 LIRGKRAYAK
+379 LIRGKRAYNAQW
-389 KTEVANKDFYLM
+389 ANYDFYLM
-401 AGFHSGNFHAQ
+401 AGFHSGDFHA
-412 ESTSVY
+412 SGNTSVY
-418 YTTNEQTSAFKFVE
+418 YTTNAQTSAFKFVE
-432 VPQPQNNAIK
+432 VPQPQNNTI
-442 TTAVKLSDAADA
+442 TTRAVRLSDAADA

-496 VLPANTGVILLA
+496 VLPANTGVILA
-508 ANEATTTTFTPVPA
+508 SNEANTFIPVPA
-522 TTAPEAPTDNKL
+522 TTAPEAPTDNQL

-549 AYIFTAKDD
+549 AYIFTAKDN
-558 KVAFFG
+558 VAFFG
-564 LLSSDPDKRKINAFK
+564 LLSNNPNMRSIKAFK

-623 RRVMNVQR
+623 RRVTNVQH
-631 AGVYIVNGQKR
+631 AGIYIVNGQKR